1 MAVGPNQRLDRAL
14 SGYRA
19 TIGKNEFDPW
29 DASGARAAE
38 YASRY
43 GGSPSLMAHLADQQ
57 SAVEQAG
64 NEQALRWQA
73 QQDRGGF
80 AGGVR
85 RALPYAAMLGAT
97 AATGGLAGPTWL
109 AALRA
114 APAAFGGLGAVT
126 GNKTMR
132 NIGTVAGLANLGYGL
147 YGGGAGA
154 ASQTAA
160 GAATDTAGQAVGD
173 IAMNGNRTTMGNLF
187 QPGGNTVRSW
197 AERFPL
203 SGATVAPRTAQGFG
217 VTGNLLAKTPVDP
230 FAGVLGG
237 PTSVGT
243 VGSLT
248 GLSAGRQN
256 LGYGRPS
263 AEPIRKNWRS
273 FLSKAWKGLDAA
285 SKNPAATALISGGLD
300 LLGNR
305 GQLKAEI
312 QGLNQGMALLVA
324 QEEQN
329 EFLRK
334 EQLARLRGTLE
345 AGISAGKQLEKGM
358 RGKYYDKDDVTDEGF
373 RDAPTMAEALKKAN
387 ETMSATNLRLT

>member
-29 DASGARAAE
+29 DASGERAAE

-203 SGATVAPRTAQGFG
+203 SGATNLSRPTAWKPPQRDWLSGMSGTIADLAKGGGEG
-217 VTGNLLAKTPVDP
+217 VTPARG
-230 FAGVLGG
+230 
-237 PTSVGT
+237 
-243 VGSLT
+243 
-248 GLSAGRQN
+248 
-256 LGYGRPS
+256 
-263 AEPIRKNWRS
+263 NWRS

-285 SKNPAATALISGGLD
+285 SKNPAATALISGGFD
-300 LLGNR
+300 WLGNR

-387 ETMSATNLRLT
+387 ETMSATNLRIK